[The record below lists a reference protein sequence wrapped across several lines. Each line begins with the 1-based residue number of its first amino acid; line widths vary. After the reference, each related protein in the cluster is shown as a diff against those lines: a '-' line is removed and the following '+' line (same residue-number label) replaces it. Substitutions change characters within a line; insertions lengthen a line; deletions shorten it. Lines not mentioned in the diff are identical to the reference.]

1 MKTGGVMSVVIR
13 AQVWSYCD
21 EDIKQFVE
29 KLVERLKTTLGNQ
42 LIGIYLHGSLAM
54 GSYYRPKSDIDLIVV
69 VDGKLEA
76 ELAKTVGISV
86 ANETVN
92 RPTTGNVELSVI
104 TAEVARQVP
113 VPTPFEVHYS
123 SGWHEK
129 ILKDEID
136 YSKEKTDV
144 DLPSHLT
151 YVTQRSICIY
161 GKPISDIFGKV
172 KWQYFIESVMDDFKW
187 ILQDENILETPF
199 YSVLNICRVF
209 QLFREKNQKVH
220 SKDEGGEWGIKHL
233 PQEYHQLIQQALD
246 VYRSSEIVNEEQRRT
261 GGKEWDKTNLL
272 AFRNYARMQ
281 FKNFSFDN
289 LFFS

>member
-1 MKTGGVMSVVIR
+1 MKTI
-13 AQVWSYCD
+13 
-21 EDIKQFVE
+21 
-29 KLVERLKTTLGNQ
+29 LGNQ

-54 GSYYRPKSDIDLIVV
+54 GCYYRPKSDIDLIVV
-69 VDGKLEA
+69 VNGKLA
-76 ELAKTVGISV
+76 VDLAKTVGVSI

-104 TAEVARQVP
+104 TSEVARQVP
-113 VPTPFEVHYS
+113 VPIPFEVHYS
-123 SGWHEK
+123 SGWQEK

-151 YVTQRSICIY
+151 YVTQRGICLY
-161 GKPISDIFGKV
+161 GKLISDIFGKV

-187 ILQDENILETPF
+187 ILHDEQILETPF

-209 QLFREKNQKVH
+209 QLFREDNQKVH
-220 SKDEGGEWGIKHL
+220 SKDEGGEWGIEHL
-233 PQEYHQLIQQALD
+233 PQEYYQLIQRALD
-246 VYRSSEIVNEEQRRT
+246 VYRSSDIVNEEQRRT

-281 FKNFSFDN
+281 FKDI
-289 LFFS
+289 LL

>member
-1 MKTGGVMSVVIR
+1 MPMVIR
-13 AQVWSYCD
+13 AQVWSDCD

-29 KLVERLKTTLGNQ
+29 KLVERLKTILGNQ

-54 GSYYRPKSDIDLIVV
+54 GCYYRPKSDIDLIVV
-69 VDGKLEA
+69 VNGKLA
-76 ELAKTVGISV
+76 ADLAKTVGVAI

-104 TAEVARQVP
+104 TSEVARQVP

-123 SGWHEK
+123 SGWQEK

-144 DLPSHLT
+144 DLPSHLA
-151 YVTQRSICIY
+151 YVTQRGICLY
-161 GKPISDIFGKV
+161 GKPISDVFGEV
-172 KWQYFIESVMDDFKW
+172 KWQYLIESVMDDFKW
-187 ILQDENILETPF
+187 ILQDEHILETPF
-199 YSVLNICRVF
+199 YSILNICRVF
-209 QLFREKNQKVH
+209 QLFSEDNQKVH

-233 PQEYHQLIQQALD
+233 PQAYHQLIQRALD
-246 VYRSSEIVNEEQRRT
+246 AYRSSDIVNEDQRRT
-261 GGKEWDKTNLL
+261 GGKEWDKANLF

-281 FKNFSFDN
+281 FKDI
-289 LFFS
+289 LL

>member
-1 MKTGGVMSVVIR
+1 MVIR
-13 AQVWSYCD
+13 AQIWSYCD

-29 KLVERLKTTLGNQ
+29 KLVERLKTILGNQ

-54 GSYYRPKSDIDLIVV
+54 GCYYRPKSDIDLIVV
-69 VDGKLEA
+69 VNGKLA
-76 ELAKTVGISV
+76 VDLAKTVGVSI

-104 TAEVARQVP
+104 TSEVARQVP
-113 VPTPFEVHYS
+113 VPIPFEVHYS
-123 SGWHEK
+123 SGWQEK

-151 YVTQRSICIY
+151 YVTQRGICLY
-161 GKPISDIFGKV
+161 GKLISDIFGKV

-187 ILQDENILETPF
+187 ILHDEHILETPF

-209 QLFREKNQKVH
+209 QLFREDNQKVH
-220 SKDEGGEWGIKHL
+220 K
-233 PQEYHQLIQQALD
+233 
-246 VYRSSEIVNEEQRRT
+246 
-261 GGKEWDKTNLL
+261 
-272 AFRNYARMQ
+272 
-281 FKNFSFDN
+281 
-289 LFFS
+289 